1 MRKTRSTAVSN
12 RLWQLV
18 RRFFVSYDNKSL
30 SQKLF
35 RLKLGRLNE
44 FELCPAQTTLRVAD
58 GLNVIFPGSCR
69 PANRNANLSEFSL
82 KNVVF
87 GVCYVEFLW
96 IIVKNILMQKILGM
110 VLTTYK
116 LWQLTYFSED

>member
-1 MRKTRSTAVSN
+1 MLKTRSTAVSN
-12 RLWQLV
+12 RLWQLI

-58 GLNVIFPGSCR
+58 GLNVIFPGSSR
-69 PANRNANLSEFSL
+69 PANRNANLPEFSF

-87 GVCYVEFLW
+87 GVCYVEFLKV
-96 IIVKNILMQKILGM
+96 IGKDILMQKILCDGSYYLQIM
-110 VLTTYK
+110 AVNIL
-116 LWQLTYFSED
+116 Q